1 MISDDRKK
9 QMRSAGHTAMTY
21 GAFSALVLGLLLLYC
36 FAFANLVDPEIHG
49 LRRFWLVFS
58 NMLELPFPG
67 VMTVPTGLGFVAAS
81 LYFFQGVC
89 MTVKSMLIASEVD
102 SERH

>member
-1 MISDDRKK
+1 
-9 QMRSAGHTAMTY
+9 MRSAGHTTMTY

-49 LRRFWLVFS
+49 LERFRFEFS
-58 NMLELPFPG
+58 NMFELPFPG
-67 VMTVPTGLGFVAAS
+67 VMTVPTAFGFIAAS
-81 LYFFQGVC
+81 LYFVRGVW
-89 MTVKSMLIASEVD
+89 MTVKSRMITSEVD